1 MDLLRHFL
9 LEGRIDEALA
19 LQPAFA
25 LKDGC
30 HDLYPEMRFPAWA
43 RARMAG
49 VTLGFVD
56 NLERCRVECGS

>member
-1 MDLLRHFL
+1 MDLLGHFL
-9 LEGRIDEALA
+9 LEGGIDEALA

-25 LKDGC
+25 LKGGR

-49 VTLGFVD
+49 VTVGFVD
-56 NLERCRVECGS
+56 DIELCGVECGS